1 MGKRKGSESA
11 CVEESSVKKI
21 KQLADGPKKGT
32 EVENGSFTKDGSIDL
47 STPQSVM
54 KGLVYPTDLDEFFS
68 KYWEKEP
75 LYLKRND
82 IGYYGEL
89 FTLKKFK
96 EILDEESLNFE
107 FDVNVCRYVDGEKEL
122 LNEDGQITV
131 EKAEK
136 LMKEKKATFQFHQP
150 QRHTD
155 SLWNMLEKLE
165 SSFGSLVGSNVYIT
179 PANSQGL
186 APHCDDVE
194 IFVMQMEGKKN
205 WKVYKPQVELSR
217 DYTQDLPQDGLGEPI
232 LDITLE
238 VGDLLY
244 LPRGF
249 IHQAKTVGDDHSTHL
264 TLSTYQANTW
274 GDFMQHAVT
283 QAIENA
289 LEDDKSFREGL
300 PINNVKF
307 LGTGKNLS
315 KYLSQE
321 GESSKLSSNEKEKE
335 VVAFKDKIKKQLAL
349 LIDHIDVNTASDA
362 MNADFIA
369 NRLPPYGYLNRYQVT
384 AQTENGVEADSKEP
398 SKEEKKE
405 DDLVSPT
412 LNDSI
417 KLQYP
422 DHTFLVYVEEDDEIN
437 LTQLDDDEDSDEE
450 MEEIEAESDEEEKKK
465 PKVQKKRSQS
475 EEKPTMKAAK
485 VKHVSE
491 NDDEDDE
498 DFDNT
503 KEEPCLKFISSLS
516 NDRGMHMLGERNPT
530 PVGVKLALHYAKAAQ
545 MIMGSKDF
553 IKVKDLP
560 LDEDDDKITIA
571 TVLCSEDLATKA
583 AV

>member
-11 CVEESSVKKI
+11 CIDESSVKKI
-21 KQLADGPKKGT
+21 KQLADGPQKESLT
-32 EVENGSFTKDGSIDL
+32 ENGSTGGTFMDL
-47 STPQSVM
+47 STPSAVM
-54 KGLVYPTDLDEFFS
+54 NGLIYPTQTEEFFT

-75 LYLKRND
+75 LHLKRND
-82 IGYYGEL
+82 ADYYGKA
-89 FTLKKFK
+89 FTLNMFK
-96 EILDEESLNFE
+96 DILGEQALNFE

-150 QRHTD
+150 QRYAD
-155 SLWNMLEKLE
+155 LLWNMLEKLE
-165 SSFGSLVGSNVYIT
+165 SNFGSLVGSNVYIT
-179 PANSQGL
+179 PADSQGL

-217 DYTQDLPQDGLGEPI
+217 DYTQDLPQDSLGPPI
-232 LDITLE
+232 MDITLE

-249 IHQAKTVGDDHSTHL
+249 IHQAKTVGDHHSTHL

-289 LEDDKSFREGL
+289 LEDDKTFREGL
-300 PINNVKF
+300 PVNNVSF

-321 GESSKLSSNEKEKE
+321 DEVSKLSCNEKEQK
-335 VVAFKDKIKKQLAL
+335 VVAFKEKIKKQLSL
-349 LIDHIDVNTASDA
+349 LVDHIDVNTASDA

-369 NRLPPYGYLNRYQVT
+369 NRLPPYGYLNRYQIT
-384 AQTENGVEADSKEP
+384 TQLENGEKKNSEE
-398 SKEEKKE
+398 STKEEKE
-405 DDLVSPT
+405 EHFDTPT
-412 LNDSI
+412 LEDSI
-417 KLQYP
+417 KIRFP
-422 DHTFLVYVEEDDEIN
+422 DHTYLVYVEEDDEIN
-437 LTQLDDDEDSDEE
+437 LTQLEDDEDSDDE
-450 MEEIEAESDEEEKKK
+450 MEEDDEESEEEEKKK

-475 EEKPTMKAAK
+475 EEKPAAKAAK
-485 VKHVSE
+485 MKHPSE
-491 NDDEDDE
+491 NEDDDDE
-498 DFDNT
+498 DFDHT
-503 KEEPCLKFISSLS
+503 KEEPCLKVINSLS

-530 PVGVKLALHYAKAAQ
+530 PVGVKLALHYSKAAQ
-545 MIMGSKDF
+545 MILNSKDF

-560 LDEDDDKITIA
+560 LTEDDDKITIA
-571 TVLCSEDLATKA
+571 TVLFAEDLVLKQAP
-583 AV
+583 V